1 MLTNF
6 SEAFVSEKQHPFAG
20 IPPAKYSVRNA
31 NWSPCD
37 KRRLALAE
45 LEAFP
50 RALLAVLLALAHA

>member
-31 NWSPCD
+31 NWSHVTSAD
-37 KRRLALAE
+37 
-45 LEAFP
+45 
-50 RALLAVLLALAHA
+50 